1 MSSINLNNVSKWY
14 GNNPVIKD
22 ANLDIDDGEF
32 IVLVGPSGCG
42 KSTLL
47 RIISGLEDLDNGK
60 IFINSIDVTDKI
72 PSERG
77 LSMVFQSYALYP
89 HMNVSENIGFSLKTS
104 GENKEMLKNKIDNV
118 AEILKLDKL
127 LHRLPKEL
135 SGGQRQRVAIGRAI
149 IRQPKAFLFDEP
161 LSNLDASLR
170 VEMRLE
176 ISRLHKQLGIT
187 TIYVT
192 HDQVEAMT
200 LADKIVVIN
209 EGEIIQVGTPQEL
222 YNYPKN
228 LFVAEFIGTP
238 KMNTMKCYVKKNVI
252 HIIGNIEIKT
262 SIKTHHKNTKY
273 FGFRADRVKMC
284 EKQKGS
290 LTGYIKFVEYL
301 GSEQYIYVD
310 CGINE
315 SLIVLKEEPDY
326 KIPSLKKEIGLKIL
340 TKDLYLFDKNGNVLN

>member
-1 MSSINLNNVSKWY
+1 MSSIKLKNVSKWF
-14 GNNPVIKD
+14 GKNLVIKNV
-22 ANLDIDDGEF
+22 NLEIKDGEF
-32 IVLVGPSGCG
+32 VVLVGPSGCG

-47 RIISGLEDLDNGK
+47 RIISGLEDLDEGE
-60 IFINSIDVTDKI
+60 ILINSEDVTSKI
-72 PSERG
+72 PSERK

-104 GENKEMLKNKIDNV
+104 GVDREFLKKKITEV
-118 AEILKLDKL
+118 AKILKLDSL
-127 LHRLPKEL
+127 LNRLPKQL

-209 EGEIIQVGTPQEL
+209 EGEIIQVGSPREL
-222 YNYPKN
+222 FNKPKN
-228 LFVAEFIGTP
+228 
-238 KMNTMKCYVKKNVI
+238 NC
-252 HIIGNIEIKT
+252 
-262 SIKTHHKNTKY
+262 
-273 FGFRADRVKMC
+273 
-284 EKQKGS
+284 
-290 LTGYIKFVEYL
+290 
-301 GSEQYIYVD
+301 
-310 CGINE
+310 
-315 SLIVLKEEPDY
+315 
-326 KIPSLKKEIGLKIL
+326 
-340 TKDLYLFDKNGNVLN
+340 LYL

>member
-1 MSSINLNNVSKWY
+1 MSSIKLKNVSKWF
-14 GNNPVIKD
+14 GNNLVIKNV
-22 ANLDIDDGEF
+22 NLEIQDGEF
-32 IVLVGPSGCG
+32 VVLVGPSGCG

-47 RIISGLEDLDNGK
+47 RIISGLEDLDEGK
-60 IFINSIDVTDKI
+60 ILINLEDVTSKI
-72 PSERG
+72 PSERE

-104 GENKEMLKNKIDNV
+104 GVDKELLKKKIAEV
-118 AEILKLDKL
+118 AKILKLDNL
-127 LHRLPKEL
+127 LNRLPKQL

-209 EGEIIQVGTPQEL
+209 QGEIIQVGSPREL
-222 YNYPKN
+222 FNKPKN

-238 KMNTMKCYVKKNVI
+238 KMNILNCFIKRGFIYLNGRKD
-252 HIIGNIEIKT
+252 IKT
-262 SIKTHHKNTKY
+262 NIKKTDDKINKI
-273 FGFRADRVKMC
+273 GFRPNKVSICKKEKGLITGEVKF
-284 EKQKGS
+284 
-290 LTGYIKFVEYL
+290 IEYL
-301 GSEQYIYVD
+301 GSEQFIYVD
-310 CGINE
+310 CRIDEKLVVVKTN
-315 SLIVLKEEPDY
+315 PDY
-326 KIPSLKKEIGLKIL
+326 KIQLKKIVGLNIL
-340 TKDLYLFDKNGNVLN
+340 SKDLYFYLKTGEVLI

>member
-1 MSSINLNNVSKWY
+1 MSSIKLKNISKWF
-14 GNNPVIKD
+14 GNNLVIKNI
-22 ANLDIDDGEF
+22 NLDIKDGEF
-32 IVLVGPSGCG
+32 VVLVGPSGCG

-47 RIISGLEDLDNGK
+47 RIISGLEDLDEGE
-60 IFINSIDVTDKI
+60 IFINSEDVTSKI
-72 PSERG
+72 PSERK

-104 GENKEMLKNKIDNV
+104 GVNKELLKKKIAEV
-118 AEILKLDKL
+118 AKILKLDSFL
-127 LHRLPKEL
+127 NRLPKQL

-209 EGEIIQVGTPQEL
+209 QGEIVQVGSPREL
-222 YNYPKN
+222 FNKPKN
-228 LFVAEFIGTP
+228 LFVAEFIGIP
-238 KMNTMKCYVKKNVI
+238 KMNILKCIIKKGFIYLNGKKN
-252 HIIGNIEIKT
+252 IKT
-262 SIKTHHKNTKY
+262 NIIKTNDKINKI
-273 FGFRADRVKMC
+273 GFRPDKVTIC
-284 EKQKGS
+284 EKEKGL
-290 LTGYIKFVEYL
+290 LTGEIRFIEYL
-301 GSEQYIYVD
+301 GSEQFIYVD
-310 CGINE
+310 CGVGE
-315 SLIVLKEEPDY
+315 KLIVVKTDPDY
-326 KIPSLKKEIGLKIL
+326 KIPLKKIIGLKML
-340 TKDLYLFDKNGNVLN
+340 SKDLYFFSKNDDVLI

>member
-1 MSSINLNNVSKWY
+1 MSSIKLKNVSKWF
-14 GNNPVIKD
+14 GKNLVIKNV
-22 ANLDIDDGEF
+22 NLEIKDGEF
-32 IVLVGPSGCG
+32 VVLVGPSGCG

-47 RIISGLEDLDNGK
+47 RIISGLEDLEEGK
-60 IFINSIDVTDKI
+60 ILINSEDVTSKI
-72 PSERG
+72 PSERE

-89 HMNVSENIGFSLKTS
+89 HMNVSDNIGFSLKMS
-104 GENKEMLKNKIDNV
+104 GINKDLLKDKIAEV
-118 AEILKLDKL
+118 ARILKLESL
-127 LHRLPKEL
+127 LNRLPKQL

-209 EGEIIQVGTPQEL
+209 QGEIIQVGSPREL
-222 YNYPKN
+222 FNKPKN

-238 KMNTMKCYVKKNVI
+238 KMNVLSCKIKKGFVYLNSQKDVKT
-252 HIIGNIEIKT
+252 NIKKT
-262 SIKTHHKNTKY
+262 DDKIDKI
-273 FGFRADRVKMC
+273 GFRPDKVSICDK
-284 EKQKGS
+284 KKGS
-290 LTGYIKFVEYL
+290 LSGEIKFIEYL
-301 GSEQYIYVD
+301 GAEQFIYVD

-315 SLIVLKEEPDY
+315 KLIVVKTTPDY
-326 KIPSLKKEIGLKIL
+326 KTSIKAIIGLKIL
-340 TKDLYLFDKNGNVLN
+340 SKDLYFFAKNGEVLF

>member
-1 MSSINLNNVSKWY
+1 MSSIKLKNVSKWF
-14 GNNPVIKD
+14 GKNLVIKNV
-22 ANLDIDDGEF
+22 NLEIQDGEF
-32 IVLVGPSGCG
+32 VVLVGPSGCG

-47 RIISGLEDLDNGK
+47 RIISGLEDLDEGE
-60 IFINSIDVTDKI
+60 ILINLEDVTSKI
-72 PSERG
+72 PSERE
-77 LSMVFQSYALYP
+77 LSMVFQSYALYT

-104 GENKEMLKNKIDNV
+104 GIDKELLKKKIAEV
-118 AEILKLDKL
+118 AKILKLDSL
-127 LHRLPKEL
+127 LNRLPKQL

-209 EGEIIQVGTPQEL
+209 QGEIIQVGSPREL
-222 YNYPKN
+222 FNKPKN

-238 KMNTMKCYVKKNVI
+238 KMNVLNCTTKRGFIYLNGKKDIKTNIKISDDKINKIGFRPNKVI
-252 HIIGNIEIKT
+252 ICEKEKGLFTGEIKF
-262 SIKTHHKNTKY
+262 I
-273 FGFRADRVKMC
+273 
-284 EKQKGS
+284 
-290 LTGYIKFVEYL
+290 EYL
-301 GSEQYIYVD
+301 GSEQFVYVD
-310 CGINE
+310 CGIDEKLVVVKTN
-315 SLIVLKEEPDY
+315 PDY
-326 KIPSLKKEIGLKIL
+326 KIPLRKIVGLNIL
-340 TKDLYLFDKNGNVLN
+340 SKDLYFFLKNGEVLFY

>member
-1 MSSINLNNVSKWY
+1 MSSIKLKNVSKWF
-14 GNNPVIKD
+14 GNNLVIKNV
-22 ANLDIDDGEF
+22 NLEIQDGEF
-32 IVLVGPSGCG
+32 VVLVGPSGCG

-47 RIISGLEDLDNGK
+47 RIISGLEDLDEGK
-60 IFINSIDVTDKI
+60 ILINLEDVTSKI
-72 PSERG
+72 PSERE

-104 GENKEMLKNKIDNV
+104 GVDKELLKKKIAEV
-118 AEILKLDKL
+118 AKILKLDSL
-127 LHRLPKEL
+127 LNRLPKQL

-209 EGEIIQVGTPQEL
+209 QGEIIQVGSPREL
-222 YNYPKN
+222 FNKPKN

-238 KMNTMKCYVKKNVI
+238 KMNILNCIIKRGFIYLNGRKDIKINIKKTDDKINKI
-252 HIIGNIEIKT
+252 
-262 SIKTHHKNTKY
+262 
-273 FGFRADRVKMC
+273 GFRPNKVSICKK
-284 EKQKGS
+284 EKGL
-290 LTGYIKFVEYL
+290 LTGEVKFIEYL
-301 GSEQYIYVD
+301 GSEQFIYVD

-315 SLIVLKEEPDY
+315 KLVVVKTNPDY
-326 KIPSLKKEIGLKIL
+326 KIQLKKIVGLNIL
-340 TKDLYLFDKNGNVLN
+340 SKDLYFYLKTGEVLI

>member
-1 MSSINLNNVSKWY
+1 MSSIKLKNISKWF
-14 GNNPVIKD
+14 GNNQVIKNI
-22 ANLDIDDGEF
+22 NLEIKNGEF
-32 IVLVGPSGCG
+32 VVLVGPSGCG

-47 RIISGLEDLDNGK
+47 RIISGLEDLNEGE
-60 IFINSIDVTDKI
+60 ILINSEDVTSKI
-72 PSERG
+72 PSERE

-104 GENKEMLKNKIDNV
+104 GMDKELLKKKIAEV
-118 AEILKLDKL
+118 AKILKLDNL
-127 LHRLPKEL
+127 LNRLPKQL

-209 EGEIIQVGTPQEL
+209 QGEIIQEGSPREL
-222 YNYPKN
+222 FNKPKN

-238 KMNTMKCYVKKNVI
+238 KMNILNC
-252 HIIGNIEIKT
+252 IIKRGYIYLNGRKDIKT
-262 SIKTHHKNTKY
+262 NIKKTDDKINKI
-273 FGFRADRVKMC
+273 GFRPNKVSIC
-284 EKQKGS
+284 EKEKGL
-290 LTGYIKFVEYL
+290 LTGEVKFIEYL
-301 GSEQYIYVD
+301 GSEQFIYVD
-310 CGINE
+310 CGIGEN
-315 SLIVLKEEPDY
+315 LVVVKTYPDY
-326 KIPSLKKEIGLKIL
+326 KIPLRKIVGLKML
-340 TKDLYLFDKNGNVLN
+340 SKDLYLFLKNGEVLI

>member
-1 MSSINLNNVSKWY
+1 MSSIKLKNVSKWF
-14 GNNPVIKD
+14 GNNLVIKNV
-22 ANLDIDDGEF
+22 NLEIQDGEF
-32 IVLVGPSGCG
+32 VVLVGPSGCG

-47 RIISGLEDLDNGK
+47 RIISGLEDLDEGK
-60 IFINSIDVTDKI
+60 ILINLEDVTSKI
-72 PSERG
+72 PSERE

-104 GENKEMLKNKIDNV
+104 GVDKELLKKKIAEV
-118 AEILKLDKL
+118 AKILKLDNL
-127 LHRLPKEL
+127 LNRLPKQL

-209 EGEIIQVGTPQEL
+209 QGEIIQVGSPREL
-222 YNYPKN
+222 FNKPKN

-238 KMNTMKCYVKKNVI
+238 KMNILNCIIKRGFIYLNGRKDIKINIKKTDDKINKI
-252 HIIGNIEIKT
+252 
-262 SIKTHHKNTKY
+262 
-273 FGFRADRVKMC
+273 GFRPNKVSICKKEKGLITGEVKF
-284 EKQKGS
+284 
-290 LTGYIKFVEYL
+290 IEYL
-301 GSEQYIYVD
+301 GSEQFIYVD
-310 CGINE
+310 CRIDEKLVVVKTN
-315 SLIVLKEEPDY
+315 PDY
-326 KIPSLKKEIGLKIL
+326 KIQLKKIVGLNIL
-340 TKDLYLFDKNGNVLN
+340 SKDLYFYLKTGEVLI

>member
-1 MSSINLNNVSKWY
+1 MSSIKVKNISKWFGNNLVIKNVSLE
-14 GNNPVIKD
+14 IK
-22 ANLDIDDGEF
+22 DGEF
-32 IVLVGPSGCG
+32 VVLVGPSGCG

-47 RIISGLEDLDNGK
+47 RIISGLEDLDEGE
-60 IFINSIDVTDKI
+60 ILINSEDVTNKI
-72 PSERG
+72 PSERE

-89 HMNVSENIGFSLKTS
+89 HMNVYENIGFSLKTS
-104 GENKEMLKNKIDNV
+104 GVDKELLKKKIAEV
-118 AEILKLDKL
+118 AKILKLDSL
-127 LHRLPKEL
+127 LNRLPKQL

-209 EGEIIQVGTPQEL
+209 QGEIIQVGSPREL
-222 YNYPKN
+222 FNKPKN

-238 KMNTMKCYVKKNVI
+238 KMNILNCIIKRGFIYLNGRKDIKTNIKKTDDKINK
-252 HIIGNIEIKT
+252 IGFRPNKVSICEKEKGLFTGEIKF
-262 SIKTHHKNTKY
+262 I
-273 FGFRADRVKMC
+273 
-284 EKQKGS
+284 
-290 LTGYIKFVEYL
+290 EYL
-301 GSEQYIYVD
+301 GSEQFIYVD
-310 CGINE
+310 CGIDEKLVVVKTN
-315 SLIVLKEEPDY
+315 PDY
-326 KIPSLKKEIGLKIL
+326 KIPLRKFVGLNIL
-340 TKDLYLFDKNGNVLN
+340 SKDLYFFLKNGEVFI

>member
-1 MSSINLNNVSKWY
+1 MSSIKLKNISKWF
-14 GNNPVIKD
+14 GNNLVIK
-22 ANLDIDDGEF
+22 NIDLEIKNGEF
-32 IVLVGPSGCG
+32 VVLVGPSGCG

-47 RIISGLEDLDNGK
+47 RIISGLEDLDEGK
-60 IFINSIDVTDKI
+60 ILINSEDVTSKI
-72 PSERG
+72 PSERE

-104 GENKEMLKNKIDNV
+104 GLDKEFLKKKTTEV
-118 AEILKLDKL
+118 AKILKLDSL
-127 LHRLPKEL
+127 LNRLPKQL

-209 EGEIIQVGTPQEL
+209 QGEIIQVGSPREL
-222 YNYPKN
+222 FNGPKN

-238 KMNTMKCYVKKNVI
+238 KMNILNCIIKKGFIYLN
-252 HIIGNIEIKT
+252 GKKDIKT
-262 SIKTHHKNTKY
+262 NIIKTNDKINKI
-273 FGFRADRVKMC
+273 GFRPNKVSIC
-284 EKQKGS
+284 EKENGL
-290 LTGYIKFVEYL
+290 LTGEVKFIEYL
-301 GSEQYIYVD
+301 GSEQFIYVD

-315 SLIVLKEEPDY
+315 KLVVVKTNPDY
-326 KIPSLKKEIGLKIL
+326 KIPLRKIVGLKML
-340 TKDLYLFDKNGNVLN
+340 FKDLYFFSKNGEVII